1 MNRFLKYSLII
12 GIMVLCLGYLVY
24 AGERSIS
31 SSENVVC
38 SNLRISIVDSE
49 EKKLISNEEIA
60 AVLKEKGLNPIGK
73 KIGKINSKSIEDVV
87 EKHPMVRNLRK
98 PMPTSLNYTA
108 YVPVFSGNVTRK
120 LAVGSIFDFATFLN
134 KNEFWGNQIEQVNI
148 TNDMKVELV
157 PRVGDHIIMLGTF
170 DRFEQKLEKLRKF
183 YLYGLNEI
191 GWNYYSKIDL
201 QYRDQVVCTRKE

>member
-1 MNRFLKYSLII
+1 
-12 GIMVLCLGYLVY
+12 V
-24 AGERSIS
+24 AGV
-31 SSENVVC
+31 ENYY
-38 SNLRISIVDSE
+38 VD
-49 EKKLISNEEIA
+49 
-60 AVLKEKGLNPIGK
+60 
-73 KIGKINSKSIEDVV
+73 D
-87 EKHPMVRNLRK
+87 LRK